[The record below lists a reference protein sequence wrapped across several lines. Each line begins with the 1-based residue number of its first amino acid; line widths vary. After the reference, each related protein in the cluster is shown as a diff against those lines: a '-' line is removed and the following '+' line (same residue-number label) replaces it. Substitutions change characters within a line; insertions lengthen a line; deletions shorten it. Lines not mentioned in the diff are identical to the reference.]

1 MPQKTLNSKRHVDPL
16 QNYHYLNSKG
26 RLLHQIIRY
35 DGFQCNTPLKRC
47 CDILLRCFNIII
59 RILKSR
65 LKIVSSNI
73 TLLDLPLALN
83 VFLPTILVK
92 TFGTLCVL
100 AEEMQFKLTPSPP
113 EHCWVFQVK
122 HLLHIL
128 YTLRTSTLFRGG
140 WGKILLRPCL

>member
-1 MPQKTLNSKRHVDPL
+1 MYVCM
-16 QNYHYLNSKG
+16 YVCKG
-26 RLLHQIIRY
+26 RLLHQIIGN
-35 DGFQCNTPLKRC
+35 DGFQCNTPLKR

-92 TFGTLCVL
+92 TFGTLRAL
-100 AEEMQFKLTPSPP
+100 GEEM
-113 EHCWVFQVK
+113 
-122 HLLHIL
+122 
-128 YTLRTSTLFRGG
+128 
-140 WGKILLRPCL
+140 

>member
-1 MPQKTLNSKRHVDPL
+1 MSIYILLVILTTYNVVLIVNSNLMYKRYLANNLGICSTQQHKNYMSQKTLDSKPYVHPL
-16 QNYHYLNSKG
+16 QNHHYLNSKG
-26 RLLHQIIRY
+26 RLLHQMICN

-59 RILKSR
+59 RILRSR

-92 TFGTLCVL
+92 TFGTLRVL
-100 AEEMQFKLTPSPP
+100 GEEM
-113 EHCWVFQVK
+113 
-122 HLLHIL
+122 
-128 YTLRTSTLFRGG
+128 
-140 WGKILLRPCL
+140 

>member
-1 MPQKTLNSKRHVDPL
+1 MPQKTLNSKPHVDPL
-16 QNYHYLNSKG
+16 QNYQYLNSKG
-26 RLLHQIIRY
+26 RLLQQIFRN

-47 CDILLRCFNIII
+47 CDILLLYFNIIT

-92 TFGTLCVL
+92 TLGTPRVL
-100 AEEMQFKLTPSPP
+100 GNVIQIDPPSP
-113 EHCWVFQVK
+113 
-122 HLLHIL
+122 
-128 YTLRTSTLFRGG
+128 
-140 WGKILLRPCL
+140 

>member
-26 RLLHQIIRY
+26 RLLHQIIRN

-83 VFLPTILVK
+83 FFLPTILVK
-92 TFGTLCVL
+92 TFGTLRVL
-100 AEEMQFKLTPSPP
+100 GEEM
-113 EHCWVFQVK
+113 
-122 HLLHIL
+122 
-128 YTLRTSTLFRGG
+128 
-140 WGKILLRPCL
+140 